1 MSLPQLLSS
10 PSPQQHTTPH
20 EHQIAPPSVNN
31 QKNSDQKVVPKTPP
45 RDHWESPLICESP

>member
-31 QKNSDQKVVPKTPP
+31 QKNSDQKVVPKKPP
-45 RDHWESPLICESP
+45 KDHWESPLICESP